1 MPNLIDWTKEN
12 GESYSE
18 LDELY
23 SNVTGQFRRYLGHV
37 TKNIGGIYDN
47 PKTYDMIGNQFEI
60 VPKNL
65 QKDAVNFLNKQLF
78 ATPSWLL
85 DQNILAKINPEN
97 GVESIKSM
105 QDATLSNL
113 LVGDRMVRLMEG
125 SSINKN
131 NYSVDEL
138 MTDLRLGIFAELKS
152 QASID
157 IFRRNLQKLFI
168 DKVAALLNPGTAQ
181 VRSIP
186 VGVTYGF
193 KTRVVNLNQ
202 TDLPSIARGQL
213 LSLKDSLK
221 VASAGTN
228 DRLSKLHVLDLIAR
242 IDKALDPKK

>member
-1 MPNLIDWTKEN
+1 
-12 GESYSE
+12 
-18 LDELY
+18 
-23 SNVTGQFRRYLGHV
+23 
-37 TKNIGGIYDN
+37 
-47 PKTYDMIGNQFEI
+47 
-60 VPKNL
+60 
-65 QKDAVNFLNKQLF
+65 
-78 ATPSWLL
+78 
-85 DQNILAKINPEN
+85 
-97 GVESIKSM
+97 
-105 QDATLSNL
+105 
-113 LVGDRMVRLMEG
+113 MVRLMEG

-157 IFRRNLQKLFI
+157 IFRRNLQKLYI

-221 VASAGTN
+221 VASAGTI